1 MCFGIFQTLLY
12 GSIDWLYTLH
22 GYAPVLNFSF
32 HRSSSSRSSFGRL
45 VLLLQVVYVRPQILL
60 YHMIWSELRRCKIL
74 MREWVE
80 RGKTISFIFHEFHYT
95 KSYSCIFACLLNRSY
110 PWEYGIS
117 VTCSYLKKNSTTKKK
132 AKHIFYCFGF
142 TLLIRTATSPSNTPQ
157 KNGWNGLNGCSETR
171 ISNQVTG
178 NPFQNH
184 QWRVWLTSPN
194 SQQQKKCT

>member
-117 VTCSYLKKNSTTKKK
+117 VTCSYLKKNSTTKKGK
-132 AKHIFYCFGF
+132 TYI
-142 TLLIRTATSPSNTPQ
+142 LLLWVHSFDTHRH
-157 KNGWNGLNGCSETR
+157 
-171 ISNQVTG
+171 
-178 NPFQNH
+178 F
-184 QWRVWLTSPN
+184 
-194 SQQQKKCT
+194 SQQHTTKERLERLKWLFGNTHLQPSYW